1 MDQPISKHCN
11 FFAFWSYVNPWK
23 LVRNGHSN
31 LTFHWWLFACV
42 ECARQQAVLGM
53 DTPKIADSS
62 RLVVGTAISYFRWFV
77 QKPHQ
82 LSVTTWSSTSGPFSK
97 VSYTIKVDCV
107 KFWKATD
114 QKKKKLAR
122 ADHCLRPATLTK
134 VPKIMV
140 GVSNFRS
147 FWSNPCFRSEH
158 STCQTV
164 LNFSEA
170 WFCCPGAWF
179 CCAEEQ

>member
-1 MDQPISKHCN
+1 MSRFRDRTLISWVPGASANLTKTVLRADWYCTSNCCN

-77 QKPHQ
+77 QKPHH

-114 QKKKKLAR
+114 QKKKSWPVLTIACVPLR
-122 ADHCLRPATLTK
+122 LLRVYQICLGPEF
-134 VPKIMV
+134 
-140 GVSNFRS
+140 SN
-147 FWSNPCFRSEH
+147 CSE
-158 STCQTV
+158 
-164 LNFSEA
+164 
-170 WFCCPGAWF
+170 GI
-179 CCAEEQ
+179 

>member
-1 MDQPISKHCN
+1 MNSSVFRKITKNPHYLDLRAAPCSVGYHVRRQNLIKTVLRADCYCTSNCDN

-42 ECARQQAVLGM
+42 EYARQQAVLRM

-77 QKPHQ
+77 QKTHQ

-97 VSYTIKVDCV
+97 VSYTIKVDSV
-107 KFWKATD
+107 KF
-114 QKKKKLAR
+114 
-122 ADHCLRPATLTK
+122 
-134 VPKIMV
+134 
-140 GVSNFRS
+140 
-147 FWSNPCFRSEH
+147 
-158 STCQTV
+158 
-164 LNFSEA
+164 
-170 WFCCPGAWF
+170 
-179 CCAEEQ
+179 